1 MKKITSILLVL
12 LLCLLPF
19 NLTSCFNSEEKIQE
33 IKDTFDSFENSDQYI
48 LITPKE
54 IHVGKQITK
63 IADLKYE
70 NEPCHI
76 IYTVE
81 NGAYAY
87 ACESASD
94 LSVNIVFIEYDT
106 FEIKLLSTVEVPS
119 QIIIAE
125 HYNNQLYFRM
135 DDPKTEEFNQVYF
148 VYDINTAQTHTID
161 TDDITVDFEKSADHN
176 RSDVFTINRHMGF
189 MQNELRVT
197 NKETGKSRNISN
209 SLLNTCNEGKTIIKL
224 GRRDLG
230 LGPVGACEKNGD
242 IYVAYFYIT
251 DGSWGD
257 PSHCYIMKYDF
268 DEHNLEY
275 YTSIF
280 FEVYPE
286 HVCDL
291 YIF

>member
-76 IYTVE
+76 IYTLE

-106 FEIKLLSTVEVPS
+106 FEIKLLSTVEIPS
-119 QIIIAE
+119 KIIIAE

-135 DDPKTEEFNQVYF
+135 DDPKTEEVNQVYF

-161 TDDITVDFEKSADHN
+161 TDDITVDFEKSADHS
-176 RSDVFTINRHMGF
+176 RSDVFTINSHMGF
-189 MQNELRVT
+189 LRNYLRVT
-197 NKETGKSRNISN
+197 DKETGKSRKITN
-209 SLLNTCNEGKTIIKL
+209 SQLTTCEEGKAIVKL
-224 GRRDLG
+224 GRINLG
-230 LGPVGACEKNGD
+230 TGVTTAFEKDGD
-242 IYVAYFYIT
+242 VYVLYYYIT
-251 DGSWGD
+251 DGFLGD
-257 PSHCYIMKYDF
+257 PCHCYIMKYDF
-268 DEHNLEY
+268 DDNTMEY

-280 FEVYPE
+280 FEKYPE
-286 HVCDL
+286 SACDL

>member
-76 IYTVE
+76 IYTLE

-106 FEIKLLSTVEVPS
+106 FEIKLLSTVEIPS
-119 QIIIAE
+119 KIAIVE

-176 RSDVFTINRHMGF
+176 RSDVFTINKHGLFR
-189 MQNELRVT
+189 NKLKVT

-209 SLLNTCNEGKTIIKL
+209 SLLKTCNEGKTIINL
-224 GRRDLG
+224 GRGDLG
-230 LGPVGACEKNGD
+230 AGTVCACEKNGD
-242 IYVAYFYIT
+242 IYVVFFYMT
-251 DGSWGD
+251 DGFLGS
-257 PSHCYIMKYDF
+257 PCHCYIMKYDF

-280 FEVYPE
+280 FEKDPGTVYD
-286 HVCDL
+286 V
-291 YIF
+291 YVF